1 MIDVVIRT
9 GKSYYLQAF
18 LEECKYF
25 VKEKKMPEVYY
36 SQNKNLFQWFWS
48 EDSDEEIYNE
58 EKPGEENSN
67 KEN

>member
-25 VKEKKMPEVYY
+25 VKEKKMPEVCYW
-36 SQNKNLFQWFWS
+36 QNKNLFQWFWS

>member
-36 SQNKNLFQWFWS
+36 WPNKNLFQWFWS